1 MKFRTSAIV
10 ATLLTATLSSAAP
23 ARKGAVRRMTPS

>member
-23 ARKGAVRRMTPS
+23 ARKGGRSDV